1 MRNFL
6 SCFFLFLTS
15 YLFSQS
21 CLHTLYMTDTYG
33 DGWNGNYAS
42 VSVNGVTVI
51 SNVTLNSG
59 LGPATVTFNAT
70 AGQTIRVWRSITG
83 SWTNECQIRV
93 TSSTGATVIALQ
105 TLQPGS
111 PTSGGSTGSAQC
123 SAGGGGSATLVPYS
137 GFNSVNC
144 GTNTTLYDHGGQFG
158 NYSNNAN
165 GYTVLNN
172 GGSAVISLNGTS
184 SGESCCD
191 RVRIYLG
198 IGTGGALIGTY
209 WMNSNIPNINS
220 SPGQP
225 LTVQFL
231 SDGSV
236 TGSGFTINVTYSGNC
251 SSGAPPDPSSIS
263 STSATICTGQSVTLT
278 ANGSVG
284 TTYWFT
290 NGCNTVGQIGT
301 GNSITVNP
309 NTTTT
314 YWARNFNSGF
324 WSSGC
329 AQYTVSVTSLPQ
341 PPNQLTYTINCGVS
355 PTLTAVGGAGNYQWW
370 SNSNATGLL
379 WSGQTYNPGAL
390 NQNTTFWVTTSN
402 GVCNSTTSA
411 YQVNTTALT
420 QPTANNTSVNC
431 GSSTTLSITNAA
443 SNVNWY
449 TNSNGTGQVGSGS
462 TFTTPQLTTN
472 TTYYVGSG
480 SGACAT
486 PLTPVTVSVNNNLA
500 QPTSNNTS
508 INCGQTSTLT
518 ASGGTGTY
526 AWYSNSN
533 ATGQLGTGA
542 NFTTPQLTTNTTYY
556 VTSTAGSA
564 TTQSVGFN
572 NCYAIN
578 NWSLQH
584 LNGGN
589 GSVNTTGSPN
599 SIQLTGPDGTGGNSY
614 TLYQITVA
622 ATGTIS
628 WNWTVSH
635 NDCSYDT
642 YGYRINGTDYPL
654 ATCSAS
660 GSTSVNVTAGQTFA
674 FYGRS
679 HDGCCGTFTATIS
692 NFNKPCSGQ
701 ACFSQ
706 PVAVTV
712 TVNPLTA
719 PVVNNTSI
727 NCGSTATI
735 NASGNGTITWYQN
748 SNLTGSVA
756 TGNQWTTPTLTTSTT
771 YYLQST
777 SGSCQSSSTPV
788 TVTVNP
794 LASPTVSGNTSLC
807 VGNNTTL
814 SASGGSSYTW
824 FANSNGT
831 GQLGTGSNY
840 TTPNLNSNTTY
851 YVQSGTA
858 PQTQTAVFNINS
870 FGQLINMNSNCG
882 GGSYYN
888 GCSGSTGFSWVSS
901 IPAGATITS
910 VQIQLSVGVECQ
922 AGTRST
928 TLNGV
933 GGPTFNTIGNCS
945 CSGSVN
951 PIITLNM
958 NVANYIANGTNQFL
972 ITNPPSC
979 FGLFSGSGGLPG
991 LFARVTVTYQTGSA
1005 CVSQLTAVPITVNAS
1020 PTITATATNPTICQ
1034 GQSTQLN
1041 ASGATTYSWSGGAG
1055 NGSQISVSP
1064 NATTTYTVTGQVAGG
1079 CQGQTQLTITVNP
1092 LPNSNAGPDIIGS
1105 VTCGKDNINLQAT
1118 SLSAGQTGAW
1128 QIISG
1133 PNGIASLNTPTTLF
1147 QGQYGATYTLQ
1158 WNVTNT
1164 TTGCVGTDQ
1173 MILTFNQP
1181 NAASLSG
1188 LIGNGDL
1195 LWCGLTSN
1203 DWSTSTNWY
1212 QNMGSYYQRMS
1223 GAAQPVIS
1231 SQVFT
1236 LNQATGGICIG
1247 SQNPTLSITSNAYD
1261 VFVNPGITLNLTN
1274 DSLNIAHDLNNSG
1287 TIVAS
1292 TGLVNFTGSLN
1303 SNINGSGSTQLFN
1316 MRVNKSAGST
1326 LTLNQPVSVT
1336 NNLNMVQGNIFT
1348 TTTNLLTLGS
1358 SSANPGTLVYNT
1370 GTIVGPFRRYFSN
1383 STTNGN
1389 GGLFPVGT
1397 QTYNRYSD
1405 FNFTSTP
1412 GTNQFLTVQYK
1423 TGAPLVGGTPLY
1435 NGLPLVVSGS
1445 LIQNYSIDGYWEVTP
1460 TSNNYSSSICQ
1471 TPYNVTLFA
1480 NNLTGM
1486 NTPQICRIIKSP
1498 GSNHTTWQACGAH
1511 VSIPGNANAQ
1521 AFLITSNNTQG
1532 FSWFNI
1538 GTPNSQALPV
1548 ELLSFDG
1555 ECQNE
1560 FIKLNWSTSTE
1571 HNSSYFEVQKSIDGI
1586 SWRSLTTLSAAGN
1599 STQKLDYTTSDF
1611 EKIEGNNYYKLV
1623 QFDYDGQSKE
1633 YGPINISCES
1643 VSKGYF
1649 SVFPNPSSGQFQL
1662 VLNDKNLLGESEVI
1676 VNDTKGSQIFNKII
1690 NVKPGINTFLI
1701 EELKNS
1707 NGLYYIYIRN
1717 SSVTTS
1723 VIKIEIR

>member
-1 MRNFL
+1 VWLR
-6 SCFFLFLTS
+6 
-15 YLFSQS
+15 
-21 CLHTLYMTDTYG
+21 DTYG
-33 DGWNGNYAS
+33 DGWNGGYLQ
-42 VSVNGVTVI
+42 VYINGVYTYG
-51 SNVTLNSG
+51 NYTLPSG
-59 LGPATVTFNAT
+59 SGPAIYNFNVFQGQSISVRYYSGSWSSENYYRVYAGPNAT
-70 AGQTIRVWRSITG
+70 GALLISTTMYQTPPM
-83 SWTNECQIRV
+83 WTYPPNQC
-93 TSSTGATVIALQ
+93 SSPLQ
-105 TLQPGS
+105 TQP
-111 PTSGGSTGSAQC
+111 
-123 SAGGGGSATLVPYS
+123 
-137 GFNSVNC
+137 
-144 GTNTTLYDHGGQFG
+144 
-158 NYSNNAN
+158 
-165 GYTVLNN
+165 
-172 GGSAVISLNGTS
+172 
-184 SGESCCD
+184 
-191 RVRIYLG
+191 
-198 IGTGGALIGTY
+198 
-209 WMNSNIPNINS
+209 
-220 SPGQP
+220 
-225 LTVQFL
+225 
-231 SDGSV
+231 
-236 TGSGFTINVTYSGNC
+236 
-251 SSGAPPDPSSIS
+251 PSSIS
-263 STSATICTGQSVTLT
+263 ASSNTSCPNQTVTLT
-278 ANGSVG
+278 ANNSVG

-290 NGCNTVGQIGT
+290 TGCTTVGQIAT
-301 GNSITVNP
+301 GATINVNP
-309 NTTTT
+309 STTTT
-314 YWARNFNSGF
+314 YYARNYANGL
-324 WSSGC
+324 WSSTC
-329 AQYTVSVTSLPQ
+329 AQTTITVNNNVQAPTAM
-341 PPNQLTYTINCGVS
+341 TYNVNCGVS
-355 PTLTAVGGAGNYQWW
+355 PTLTAIGGPGNYQWW
-370 SNSNATGLL
+370 SNSNGTGLL
-379 WSGQTYNPGAL
+379 TSGQTYNPGSITSNSTFYVTAASGASGNYTQQSNSAL
-390 NQNTTFWVTTSN
+390 TYNTPGSVTTLVSSTPANATGN
-402 GVCNSTTSA
+402 GTLTVFIRGDIDNSSEWVDVISESGSLGNVWGGSQCSGAYTTATYTIPAATINSWAANGSIQVSFNSTSSVNNICGYGAFEAYFTLTYPYSGGCNSQPTPYT
-411 YQVNTTALT
+411 VNVIPLT
-420 QPTANNTSVNC
+420 QPTANNASVNC
-431 GSSTTLSITNAA
+431 GSSTTLSITNGAN
-443 SNVNWY
+443 SVNWY
-449 TNSNGTGQVGSGS
+449 TNSNGTGQVGSGA
-462 TFTTPQLTTN
+462 TFTTPQLTSN

-480 SGACAT
+480 TGACAT
-486 PLTPVTVSVNNNLA
+486 PVTPVLVTVNNNLP
-500 QPTSNNTS
+500 QPTVNNTS

-556 VTSTAGSA
+556 VTSTSGSA

-599 SIQLTGPDGTGGNSY
+599 SIQLTGPNGTGGNSY

-654 ATCSAS
+654 ATCNAS

-692 NFNKPCSGQ
+692 NFNKPCPGQ

-794 LASPTVSGNTSLC
+794 LASPTVSGNTALC

-824 FANSNGT
+824 FSNSNGT
-831 GQLGTGSNY
+831 GQLGTGANY

-882 GGSYYN
+882 SGSYYN

-901 IPAGATITS
+901 IPAGATITA

-933 GGPTFNTIGNCS
+933 GGPTFNTIGHCS

-991 LFARVTVTYQTGSA
+991 LFAKVTVTYQTGSA

-1064 NATTTYTVTGQVAGG
+1064 NTTTTYTVTGQVAGG
-1079 CQGQTQLTITVNP
+1079 CQGQSQITISVNP
-1092 LPNSNAGPDIIGS
+1092 IPISNAGPDIIGS

-1223 GAAQPVIS
+1223 GAAQPIIS

-1247 SQNPTLSITSNAYD
+1247 SQTPTLSITSNAYD

-1292 TGLVNFTGSLN
+1292 TGMVNFTGNLN

-1358 SSANPGTLVYNT
+1358 SSVNPGTLTYNT

-1397 QTYNRYSD
+1397 QTYNRYAD

-1423 TGAPLVGGTPLY
+1423 TGAPLVGGIPLY

-1498 GSNHTTWQACGAH
+1498 GSNHTTWQACGTH
-1511 VSIPGNANAQ
+1511 VGVPGNANAQ
-1521 AFLITSNNTQG
+1521 SFLITSNNTQG

-1555 ECQNE
+1555 ECHNE

-1611 EKIEGNNYYKLV
+1611 EKMEGNNYYKLV

-1633 YGPINISCES
+1633 YGPINVSCES

-1649 SVFPNPSSGQFQL
+1649 SIFPNPSSGDFQII
-1662 VLNDKNLLGESEVI
+1662 LNDKKMVGTGNLVI
-1676 VNDTKGSQIFNKII
+1676 LDTKGSEIFTKEISI
-1690 NVKPGINTFLI
+1690 NVGINLFDVTDLKLAPGIYYVQI
-1701 EELKNS
+1701 VS
-1707 NGLYYIYIRN
+1707 NGIKTNTIKEVIR
-1717 SSVTTS
+1717 
-1723 VIKIEIR
+1723 